1 MHIEGFV
8 DDKFNEGDLERLLSV
23 LSANSPEQP
32 SSAPSHI
39 SHGGLQALSHFN
51 GMKIVE
57 KNTAFALIE
66 TIDEV
71 VNKKTDIIR
80 FPGGIHVPGSN
91 KCCTGSLSQFI
102 NMNQNDPLRM
112 ST

>member
-57 KNTAFALIE
+57 KNTAFALIA
-66 TIDEV
+66 TKDEFI
-71 VNKKTDIIR
+71 KKKMIII
-80 FPGGIHVPGSN
+80 FFQVAFMYLGQTNVAQVCYPANLTPIC
-91 KCCTGSLSQFI
+91 K
-102 NMNQNDPLRM
+102 
-112 ST
+112 

>member
-39 SHGGLQALSHFN
+39 SHRGLQALSHFN

-57 KNTAFALIE
+57 K
-66 TIDEV
+66 
-71 VNKKTDIIR
+71 KTL
-80 FPGGIHVPGSN
+80 PLL
-91 KCCTGSLSQFI
+91 SLQ
-102 NMNQNDPLRM
+102 Q
-112 ST
+112 